1 MLVAY
6 HHTHANEHDPKW
18 QVVSFI
24 PSYPAARAFVEMRN
38 APGPLSHLH
47 LVHPRP
53 VPFRT
58 LVAPIAAALAV
69 PLVPYASWLR
79 ALEAS
84 LAPQAAHADSEH
96 EVDAM
101 RANPALRLLDF
112 FRAQTAEAEGR
123 VPEGKE
129 PMGVVRLATDVGER
143 TSAELARLPPLDAK
157 TSMAWVAAWRR
168 SGFLPDSDADVG
180 TAPESI

>member
-1 MLVAY
+1 
-6 HHTHANEHDPKW
+6 
-18 QVVSFI
+18 
-24 PSYPAARAFVEMRN
+24 MRN

-69 PLVPYASWLR
+69 PLVPYAAWLR

-84 LAPQAAHADSEH
+84 LAPQAADADSEH

-123 VPEGKE
+123 VPEGK
-129 PMGVVRLATDVGER
+129 
-143 TSAELARLPPLDAK
+143 
-157 TSMAWVAAWRR
+157 
-168 SGFLPDSDADVG
+168 
-180 TAPESI
+180 

>member
-1 MLVAY
+1 MPIA
-6 HHTHANEHDPKW
+6 HQHANDYDPER

-38 APGPLSHLH
+38 APGPLSYLH

-58 LVAPIAAALAV
+58 LIAPIAAALSV
-69 PLVPYASWLR
+69 PLVPYATWLR

-84 LAPQAAHADSEH
+84 LADDSDS

-112 FRAQTAEAEGR
+112 FRAQTSETEGR
-123 VPEGKE
+123 VLEGKE

-143 TSAELARLPPLDAK
+143 TSAELARMPPLDAK
-157 TSMAWVAAWRR
+157 TSMAWVAAWRK
-168 SGFLPDSDADVG
+168 SGFLPGSELVSSS
-180 TAPESI
+180 PV

>member
-1 MLVAY
+1 MLIAY
-6 HHTHANEHDPKW
+6 QHANRHDLER

-38 APGPLSHLH
+38 APGPLSYLH

-58 LVAPIAAALAV
+58 LIAPIAAALSV
-69 PLVPYASWLR
+69 PLVPYATWLR

-84 LAPQAAHADSEH
+84 LADDSDS

-112 FRAQTAEAEGR
+112 FRAQTAEIEGR
-123 VPEGKE
+123 MPEGKE
-129 PMGVVRLATDVGER
+129 PMGVVQLATNVGER
-143 TSAELARLPPLDAK
+143 TSAELARIPPLDAE
-157 TSMAWVAAWRR
+157 TSMAWVAAWRK
-168 SGFLPDSDADVG
+168 SGFLPGSELASSSP
-180 TAPESI
+180 A